1 MKLKLDENGHVV
13 VNDGRPVYVYDDGK
27 EVAFDAASTVSKISA
42 LNAEA
47 KSHRERAEQ
56 YAAVAKQFEG
66 VDPEAA
72 RKALDTM
79 ANLDAKKLVDAG
91 EIDKVKAEVGKAFQS
106 QLDEAKQRAEKLAQ
120 QLDGEM
126 IGGGFARSKFISEK
140 AAIPADLVQA
150 RFGQQ
155 FKVEDGKVVAYD
167 AHGNKVYSRA
177 RPGEL
182 ADFDEALET
191 IIEQYP
197 YRDQILKGT
206 GSSGAGATDGGKGG
220 GGNAPKGDLGGSKS
234 DRKAA
239 LAARFPDLK

>member
-13 VNDGRPVYVYDDGK
+13 VRNDLPVYVDTDGK
-27 EVAFDAASTVSKISA
+27 EIEFDAPRTVDTIKR

-47 KSHRERAEQ
+47 KTHRERAE
-56 YAAVAKQFEG
+56 AAEKIAKAFEG

-91 EIDKVKAEVGKAFQS
+91 EIEKVKSEVGKAFQS
-106 QLDEAKQRAEKLAQ
+106 QLDKLQAERDTLAN
-120 QLDGEM
+120 QLNGEM
-126 IGGGFARSKFISEK
+126 IGGGFSRSKFIAEK
-140 AAIPADLVQA
+140 AAIPADLMQA
-150 RFGQQ
+150 RFGGQ

-167 AHGNKVYSRA
+167 SHGNKVYSRA

-206 GSSGAGATDGGKGG
+206 GSSGAGASDGGKGNG
-220 GGNAPKGDLGGSKS
+220 GSAPKGDLGGSKS
-234 DRKAA
+234 DRIAA
-239 LAARFPDLK
+239 IAARFPDLK